1 LSHQLGFVDSICITE
16 LPFIIQNTSM
26 EGQVNNFVWICVLSG
41 FILSVPYILLQVWNF
56 IAPALYDKE
65 KKNARIFIFSSSLLF
80 FMGVL
85 FGYFV
90 VIPMS
95 VNFLATFTV
104 SDVVKNQFTLDSYM
118 GMVKTSVLASGLF
131 FELPIIIYFLTKL
144 GLVTPKFLRK
154 YWKYAVVI
162 ILIVAAIVTPPDV
175 VSQTIVAIPMLII
188 YELSILIS
196 IIVYRNKIKT
206 NQSRRPMSDVVKE
219 FNDYRAKMNEKLL
232 ADNNKIVKRI
242 FNLDT
247 NAYAPGA
254 LDVKT
259 KELLGL
265 VASTVLRCDDCIKYH
280 LETSYKE
287 GISKEEMMEAMGIA
301 TLVGGTIVIP
311 HLRRAYEFWEALENN

>member
-1 LSHQLGFVDSICITE
+1 
-16 LPFIIQNTSM
+16 
-26 EGQVNNFVWICVLSG
+26 
-41 FILSVPYILLQVWNF
+41 LQVWNF

-196 IIVYRNKIKT
+196 IIVYRNKIK
-206 NQSRRPMSDVVKE
+206 NQSI
-219 FNDYRAKMNEKLL
+219 EK
-232 ADNNKIVKRI
+232 
-242 FNLDT
+242 T
-247 NAYAPGA
+247 H
-254 LDVKT
+254 
-259 KELLGL
+259 E
-265 VASTVLRCDDCIKYH
+265 
-280 LETSYKE
+280 
-287 GISKEEMMEAMGIA
+287 
-301 TLVGGTIVIP
+301 
-311 HLRRAYEFWEALENN
+311 